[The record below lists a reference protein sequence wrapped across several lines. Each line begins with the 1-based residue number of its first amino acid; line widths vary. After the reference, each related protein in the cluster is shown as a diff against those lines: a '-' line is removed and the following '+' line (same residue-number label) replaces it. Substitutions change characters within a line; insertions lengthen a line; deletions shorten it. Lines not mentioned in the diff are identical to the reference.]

1 MMPITEADLHAY
13 VDGELSP
20 ARRADVEAHLAGHPD
35 AALRVRAWQE
45 QKHAVQRLF
54 EPVLDEPIPPALEAA
69 AVPPGARQR
78 GSARPALRIA
88 AGVMLALLGGM
99 AGWWGH
105 GRYQASAIADAR
117 PSLPQQAAIAHAVYS
132 PDVRRPVE
140 IGADQE
146 TQLVTWLSRRLG
158 QDVRAPKLGSL
169 GFELVGGRLLPGSE
183 GPVAQFMYQDAGGQR
198 LTLYVSTE
206 RDGNPD
212 TAFRFA
218 REGGINVFYWIDGPF
233 GYALSAGV
241 SKDELARV
249 ASAVYDQLDKRLP
262 HH

>member
-35 AALRVRAWQE
+35 AAVRVRAWQE
-45 QKHAVQRLF
+45 QKRALQRLF

-69 AVPPGARQR
+69 AVPPGARR
-78 GSARPALRIA
+78 SRPPWPALRIA
-88 AGVMLALLGGM
+88 AGLMLALLGGM

-105 GRYQASAIADAR
+105 GRYQASALADAR

-146 TQLVTWLSRRLG
+146 AQLVTWLSRRLG
-158 QDVRAPKLGSL
+158 RDVRAPKLGGL

-249 ASAVYDQLDKRLP
+249 ASAVYDQLDKR
-262 HH
+262 

>member
-20 ARRADVEAHLAGHPD
+20 ARRTDVEAHLADHPD
-35 AALRVRAWQE
+35 AVLRVRAWRE
-45 QKHAVQRLF
+45 QKRALQRLF
-54 EPVLDEPIPPALEAA
+54 EPLPDEPIPPALEAA
-69 AVPPGARQR
+69 AIPPDVRR
-78 GSARPALRIA
+78 GGPARPALRIA
-88 AGVMLALLGGM
+88 ASLMLALLGGM

-105 GRYQASAIADAR
+105 GHYQDFAIADAR
-117 PSLPQQAAIAHAVYS
+117 PSLPRQAAIAHAVYS
-132 PDVRRPVE
+132 PDARRPVE

-158 QDVRAPKLGSL
+158 QDVRAPRLGSL
-169 GFELVGGRLLPGSE
+169 GYELVGGRLLPGSE
-183 GPVAQFMYQDAGGQR
+183 GPVAQFMYQDTGGQR

-241 SKDELARV
+241 SKNELARV
-249 ASAVYDQLDKRLP
+249 ASAVYDQLAKR
-262 HH
+262 

>member
-1 MMPITEADLHAY
+1 MPITEADLHAY
-13 VDGELSP
+13 VDGELPP
-20 ARRADVEAHLAGHPD
+20 ARRADVEAHLAGHPEG
-35 AALRVRAWQE
+35 ALRVQAWQE
-45 QKHAVQRLF
+45 QKRALQRLF
-54 EPVLDEPIPPALEAA
+54 EPVLAEPVPPTLEAVA
-69 AVPPGARQR
+69 APPRRQR
-78 GSARPALRIA
+78 GHAPRPALRIA

-105 GRYQASAIADAR
+105 GRYQAPAVAGALSM
-117 PSLPQQAAIAHAVYS
+117 LPRQAAMAHAVYS

-158 QDVRAPKLGSL
+158 QDVRAPKLGGL
-169 GFELVGGRLLPGSE
+169 GYELVGGRLLPGSE

-249 ASAVYDQLDKRLP
+249 ASAVYDQLDKRQP
-262 HH
+262 RH